1 MQMPSMDVGD
11 QPYKFVFK
19 KKFWF
24 NEFTET
30 ELGANEVAFNLIY
43 CQVRTLGQPPPK
55 LYYFRLTVTLGI
67 ASWWMTSSTRAFR

>member
-43 CQVRTLGQPPPK
+43 CQVRT
-55 LYYFRLTVTLGI
+55 
-67 ASWWMTSSTRAFR
+67 